1 VTNGETARPR
11 YRPTGRIYLTG
22 RRRQFSGVFFLR
34 IRRHDVV
41 VVSVDCRVFLLVSF
55 FPVIAAFASD
65 DASDA
70 PSAAFSEVAAA
81 GPLEAQQ
88 PLSAAASAGRNCS
101 DGILDAGRRVR
112 RRE

>member
-1 VTNGETARPR
+1 MVNRETDH
-11 YRPTGRIYLTG
+11 PTGFLIFRI
-22 RRRQFSGVFFLR
+22 R
-34 IRRHDVV
+34 RRHDV
-41 VVSVDCRVFLLVSF
+41 SVDSRWVFLLVRF
-55 FPVIAAFASD
+55 FLASD

-81 GPLEAQQ
+81 GSLEAQQ
-88 PLSAAASAGRNCS
+88 PLSAAASAGRNCQ